1 MRFFVVFI
9 LCLYQLSSFAGIRIN
24 EVMQSNVNGI
34 MDDLNEFPDSWVE
47 LYNEDTTAFDF
58 TGYSISLSKDFSESF
73 PLMETTMIPPKGYLL
88 IYCDKEEERGTRHAD
103 FRLECDDESRLYVMD
118 PVGHLVDSL
127 EIPKMLAPDV
137 SYGRITDGNDTLSY
151 FKRATPNAP
160 NGGFHTSKI
169 LKKPQFSVG
178 GGLYEQPVVLYLSLQ
193 GECPA
198 DAVIRYTLNGSEP
211 TEESPVAPD
220 SIVISTTTVV
230 RAKTF
235 SDSALSKTSKTETF
249 IFPDREYS
257 LPVMSI
263 VTDSVNLYGDEI
275 GILVEGTYGLTHPDV
290 KSDIPV
296 LGNMNFLYSWK
307 RPVNIE
313 YFDPRVSDKAL
324 INQLCETEVGG
335 NTSAQFDVKS
345 LNVRAN
351 KRFEDNKFSYPF
363 WTDKPDVKK
372 SKCLYLRN
380 SGQDFLAFHFRDAM
394 NQMSFG
400 KNVDVDWQASQP
412 IIVLINGRYYGL
424 ENLREKVDKDFVW
437 SNYDKLE
444 NIDMVVETTYDVKAG
459 DLTEFYRYRIMLE
472 DPATTLR
479 QFDSII
485 DLNEFMNYFV
495 LSIFYCNKDFPGNN
509 QVLWKERA
517 PGSKWR
523 YILKDTDVTAGLMLD
538 SDSDF
543 PYFNYI
549 LRRQPFTEVPFNKL
563 HGCRVFMRAM
573 DFPEI
578 ANQVIDR
585 LSIYMGTF
593 LSRSHCKERLDSLAS
608 LIKPEIPYF
617 YERIGRN
624 QAQWVQAMDQYD
636 EWIAERIPFLYEHT
650 RSFFGLGDTT
660 SLKVTTKRGNM
671 HLNGVLIKEGQFD
684 GKYYVGRPIYLS
696 SSDAAFKYVGDSI
709 AIVKED
715 SISKKEDGSWFVSYV
730 LDGANVKKRYYGK
743 SLFFVIPE
751 GAKNV
756 FITDEGTLDVLNC
769 DSLKDI
775 SIAVEN
781 FDCGVSVESVPT
793 TLDLGFDVFGN
804 GCEAQMD
811 VDLEAFLIGANT
823 VKWSYVDAF
832 GDTSVCNQTIFV
844 EDLATPALDNCE
856 AMDTLL
862 LYLAEGENTVLAD
875 EVLKFTPQAED
886 NCAEIIEGV
895 WYNQRDTLYVGEST
909 VDWIFS
915 DKGGNFLQCQQTVVV
930 KDTIKPV
937 VENCDSLPELQLTIP
952 DDQCGFSVSEVGLT
966 AQPAWDN
973 CGSVEYELLPSD
985 SLYIGENNLLW
996 VYTDEVGN
1004 VTQCR
1009 QLVTVRDEY
1018 APVYADCDSMPDLT
1032 FEVFDD
1038 ACGLKWEELHLSAPV
1053 AEDNCSLK
1061 VVGIPVTTAFFFLGE
1076 TVMQW
1081 KFCDVSGNKIYCPQK
1096 VTVLDRYVPVY
1107 ENCGNMPHMSF
1118 YVTDNLGGY
1127 PKVNMNLPV
1136 PVARD
1141 NCNAYLLAECD
1152 LPEIVPVGEHVA
1164 HWRFKDAAGN
1174 ELVCEQRISI
1184 ENRFPPEYAD
1194 CESMPEIIYD
1204 IREDYCAVPYEQIK
1218 LDIPVATGYAGDVIP
1233 GTLEYVPFVFP
1244 IGETKI
1250 NWLFVDS
1257 DGNMTKCGQTVVVN
1271 DRAAPFADCSKM
1283 DTIFVELPVNA
1294 NQVDASSVEIPIQK
1308 AVDNC
1313 NVVIV
1318 GQMEAEPYYKVG
1330 DNTIRWTFADAVG
1343 NSSTCYQV
1351 VKGVKHFVKRLYPN
1365 PVEDFLY
1372 VEGTEVGDEITV
1384 VNTLGQ
1390 RMCVIKADGNP
1401 TILSFYRYASGVYSV
1416 FVNGELYQIVKN

>member
-73 PLMETTMIPPKGYLL
+73 PLMEPTIIKPKGYLL
-88 IYCDKEEERGTRHAD
+88 IYCDKEDGRGPRHTD
-103 FRLECDDESRLYVMD
+103 FRLECDEESCLYVFD
-118 PVGHLVDSL
+118 LDGSIVDSL
-127 EIPKMLAPDV
+127 VIPEMLAPDV

-160 NGGFHTSKI
+160 NGGFYTTRI
-169 LKKPQFSVG
+169 LKKPRFSVEG
-178 GGLYEQPVVLYLSLQ
+178 GVFNHPFSLHLSLQ
-193 GECPA
+193 GDCPA
-198 DAVIRYTLNGSEP
+198 DAVIRYTTNGSEP
-211 TEESPVAPD
+211 SEDSPIAPD
-220 SIVISTTTVV
+220 SLYIEETTVI

-235 SDSALSKTSKTETF
+235 SDSALSKVSKTESYLF
-249 IFPDREYS
+249 LDRDVTIPILSVVVDS
-257 LPVMSI
+257 LLMWDQKVGIYLNIDDEFFWKSYYA
-263 VTDSVNLYGDEI
+263 VNRR
-275 GILVEGTYGLTHPDV
+275 PA
-290 KSDIPV
+290 
-296 LGNMNFLYSWK
+296 NF
-307 RPVNIE
+307 E
-313 YFDPRVSDKAL
+313 YFVDGQSV
-324 INQLCETEVGG
+324 INQLGEMNIGG
-335 NTSAQFDVKS
+335 NTTKTVDLKS
-345 LNVRAN
+345 LVLRAN
-351 KRFEDNKFSYPF
+351 KRFGEKHFKYKF
-363 WTDKPDVKK
+363 WDAKDIKK
-372 SKCLYLRN
+372 TKSLYVRN
-380 SGQDFLAFHFRDAM
+380 SGQDNISVYMRDALI
-394 NQMSFG
+394 QT
-400 KNVDVDWQASQP
+400 VACPHIDIDWAAYQP
-412 IIVLINGRYYGL
+412 CVLYINGAYYGVM
-424 ENLREKVDKDFVW
+424 NLRER
-437 SNYDKLE
+437 SNEDNIWQNYGGLE
-444 NIDMVVETTYDVKAG
+444 NIDLISQTFGYMNEIKEGDDVEWEKTDSLFVSDSSTYADFEKKLDVK
-459 DLTEFYRYRIMLE
+459 EFINFFLINSLF
-472 DPATTLR
+472 ANT
-479 QFDSII
+479 
-485 DLNEFMNYFV
+485 
-495 LSIFYCNKDFPGNN
+495 DFPGNN
-509 QVLWKERA
+509 TVFWRERKEDE
-517 PGSKWR
+517 KWR
-523 YILKDTDVTAGLMLD
+523 WIYKDGDWGLGMTT
-538 SDSDF
+538 
-543 PYFNYI
+543 PYDYAYLNYLTRI
-549 LRRQPFTEVPFNKL
+549 EPFDDESETPNRNPESASFRYRRFLSLPEVKNMFVDMNAVYL
-563 HGCRVFMRAM
+563 
-573 DFPEI
+573 
-578 ANQVIDR
+578 
-585 LSIYMGTF
+585 GTF
-593 LSRSHCKERLDSLAS
+593 LSSSNFTHVADSLFDNVRS
-608 LIKPEIPYF
+608 EIEYMQKWPRSPIQGEWNENTEF
-617 YERIGRN
+617 VKK
-624 QAQWVQAMDQYD
+624 WYD
-636 EWIAERIPFLYEHT
+636 LRTDYYYQHLVD
-650 RSFFGLGDTT
+650 FFSLGDTT
-660 SLKVTTKRGNM
+660 SLKIVSSKRKLYFNNV
-671 HLNGVLIKEGQFD
+671 LVENGRFD
-684 GKYYVGRPIYLS
+684 GRFFSGRPLYLS
-696 SSDAAFKYVGDSI
+696 ENDTAFKYVGDSI

-715 SISKKEDGSWFVSYV
+715 SVSKKEDGSWFVSYV
-730 LDGANVKKRYYGK
+730 LDDANVKKRYYGK

-756 FITDEGTLDVLNC
+756 FITDEGTLGVLNC

-1061 VVGIPVTTAFFFLGE
+1061 VVGIPVATAFFFLGE

-1107 ENCGNMPHMSF
+1107 ENCGNMPRMPF

-1127 PKVNMNLPV
+1127 PKENMNLPV

-1194 CESMPEIIYD
+1194 CESMPEVIYD

-1343 NSSTCYQV
+1343 NSSTCCQV

-1416 FVNGELYQIVKN
+1416 FVNGELYRIVKN